1 MILYAITSRVL
12 LAETEAERSERLVA
26 LAAKWA
32 ANGIDFVQLREGDL
46 SDPDLGRLA
55 ADVVRASR
63 GSGDHTKV
71 LINAD
76 PKMAMQIA
84 LDSGACGVHLPGN
97 LTRELLTETVA
108 QIRHSWEPGDSP
120 LISVSCHTVPDIRAA
135 RIAGANVA
143 LFAPVF
149 EKVLPGT
156 FPIPGTG
163 LKALAA
169 ACGAGREGHTY
180 PELPVLALG
189 GVTFENASLC
199 VAAGASGIAA
209 IRLFLDGGLA
219 LVNARP
225 AKKAEL

>member
-1 MILYAITSRVL
+1 MLLYAITSRVL

-32 ANGIDFVQLREGDL
+32 ANGIDFVQIREGDL
-46 SDPDLGRLA
+46 SGADLGHLA

-63 GSGDHTKV
+63 RSGGHARV
-71 LINAD
+71 LINAH

-84 LDSGACGVHLPGN
+84 LDSGADGVHLPGN

-108 QIRHSWEPGDSP
+108 RIRQSWKSGDSP

-135 RIAGANVA
+135 RMAGANVA

-149 EKVLPGT
+149 EKVLPGA

-163 LKALAA
+163 LTALAA

-189 GVTFENASLC
+189 GVTLENALQC

-209 IRLFLDGGLA
+209 IRLFLDGGSS
-219 LVNARP
+219 LVNAG
-225 AKKAEL
+225 